1 MPDPTARF
9 ASPPTPAAPLR
20 HAFART
26 ALMGAAVALA
36 VALALGAGFPGAMQ
50 RGLAAGLAMVG
61 YLAGVWL
68 AWVALRRGFGHP
80 TLGLCN
86 VVTFG
91 RLAVTAGLLAAL
103 VVPPPF
109 GAVFGLAGLALVLD
123 GVDGWL
129 ARREGRVSA
138 FGARF
143 DMEVDSALALV
154 LALTALSAGTA
165 GAAVLLIALPR
176 YVFVI
181 AGKALPW
188 LNAPLPERFSRK
200 VVCVVQVGAL
210 VALQLPLLPPGG
222 AGALVAGVAGALAW
236 SFGRDVVW
244 LWQARA

>member
-1 MPDPTARF
+1 M
-9 ASPPTPAAPLR
+9 
-20 HAFART
+20 
-26 ALMGAAVALA
+26 ALI
-36 VALALGAGFPGAMQ
+36 
-50 RGLAAGLAMVG
+50 G

-68 AWVALRRGFGHP
+68 TWAALRRGFDHP

-86 VVTFG
+86 VVTLA
-91 RLAVTAGLLAAL
+91 RLALTAGLLAAL
-103 VVPPPF
+103 GVPPPL
-109 GAVFGLAGLALVLD
+109 GAVFGVAAVALVLD

-154 LALTALSAGTA
+154 LALTALSAGTV

-181 AGKALPW
+181 AGKGLPW

-210 VALQLPLLPPGG
+210 VALQLPLG
-222 AGALVAGVAGALAW
+222 AAGVVVAVVAGALAW

-244 LWQARA
+244 LWRARA

>member
-1 MPDPTARF
+1 MVALPARF
-9 ASPPTPAAPLR
+9 PLPQPLAAPVR
-20 HAFART
+20 RQFAR
-26 ALMGAAVALA
+26 AAVMGAMVAGG
-36 VALALGAGFPGAMQ
+36 VAFALGAGFPGPLL
-50 RGLAAGLAMVG
+50 RAAATGMALTG

-68 AWVALRRGFGHP
+68 TWAALRRGFDHP

-86 VVTFG
+86 VVTLG
-91 RLAVTAGLLAAL
+91 RMALTAGLLAAL
-103 VVPPPF
+103 GLPPPV
-109 GAVFGLAGLALVLD
+109 GAVFGVAAAALALD

-176 YVFVI
+176 YAFVI

-222 AGALVAGVAGALAW
+222 AGSLVAVVAGALAW

-244 LWQARA
+244 LWRARA